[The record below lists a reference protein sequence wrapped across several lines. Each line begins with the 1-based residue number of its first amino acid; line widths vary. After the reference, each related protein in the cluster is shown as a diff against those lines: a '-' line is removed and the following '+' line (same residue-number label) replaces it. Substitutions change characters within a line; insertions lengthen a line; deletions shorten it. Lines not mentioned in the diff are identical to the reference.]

1 MRNHLVHLMGPRVQ
15 NVDKETADNFAT
27 TSGLRHERDD
37 CCTASHFRI
46 DILNG
51 PHSPW
56 NRSAARVFAIDFARF
71 HDLNLDGPLLDD
83 IENAFFTRVKTLR
96 ADHLKSLRTKAGNE
110 LDSQKVRRWQRKR
123 GVSYLI
129 QVNFNFC

>member
-15 NVDKETADNFAT
+15 SVDKETADVFAAAL
-27 TSGLRHERDD
+27 GLRHERDD

-51 PHSPW
+51 PRSPW

-71 HDLNLDGPLLDD
+71 HDLDLNGPLLDD
-83 IENAFFTRVKTLR
+83 IENTFFTRVKTLR
-96 ADHLKSLRTKAGNE
+96 AKYLKSLRPKAGNE
-110 LDSQKVRRWQRKR
+110 LDTQKDRRWQRKR